1 MPIVAIA
8 PPSIAV
14 RLNPRE
20 SIIIPA
26 RGEIR
31 KVIPIDIDPTK
42 AKCKII
48 IYKGFYL
55 YVHLIISLQALVA
68 APSIPCCSSWLFK

>member
-1 MPIVAIA
+1 MTLDTWAIAKEDPSMPIVAIA

-14 RLNPRE
+14 RLNPTE

-31 KVIPIDIDPTK
+31 KVIPIDKDPTK
-42 AKCKII
+42 ASVITN
-48 IYKGFYL
+48 IYCD
-55 YVHLIISLQALVA
+55 V
-68 APSIPCCSSWLFK
+68 

>member
-14 RLNPRE
+14 RLNPTE

-31 KVIPIDIDPTK
+31 KVIPIDKDPTK
-42 AKCKII
+42 ASVITN
-48 IYKGFYL
+48 IYCD
-55 YVHLIISLQALVA
+55 V
-68 APSIPCCSSWLFK
+68 